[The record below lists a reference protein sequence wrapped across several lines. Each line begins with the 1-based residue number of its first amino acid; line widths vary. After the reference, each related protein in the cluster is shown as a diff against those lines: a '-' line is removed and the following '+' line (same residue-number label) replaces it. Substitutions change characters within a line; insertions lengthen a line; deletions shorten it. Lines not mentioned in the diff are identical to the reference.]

1 MARVICSKREVQ
13 PLNQLDAIRVL
24 FSLVMLA
31 YTSYIDMKTREIY
44 DLVWLV
50 FGGLG
55 LAVALYEIFAGT
67 LTLTGF
73 VMTVL
78 FSTVISIA
86 LGYLGLF
93 GGADVEAFIAL
104 SILHPIPPRGLNPV
118 LGVVSVIY
126 PLTLF
131 SNSALSGASFALVLL
146 GRNILKK
153 SSGKPL
159 FDGFGSDSSLKKFIV
174 MVSGVKV
181 KIDSVRG
188 PPFQYP
194 LEIMD
199 ENSERRLILMPDI
212 QDDDAA
218 LGVFQRLREARVEE
232 VWVSNTL
239 PFLVYISIGYVMAI
253 LLGDVALSILGR
265 FLLGWF

>member
-1 MARVICSKREVQ
+1 VICSKKGVRQ
-13 PLNQLDAIRVL
+13 LNQLDAVRIL
-24 FSLVMLA
+24 LSIVMLG
-31 YTSYIDMKTREIY
+31 YTSWIDIKTREIY

-55 LAVALYEIFAGT
+55 MVIALYEILVGS
-67 LTLTGF
+67 LSLTGF
-73 VMTVL
+73 VTMIL
-78 FSTVISIA
+78 ISAVISIT

-104 SILHPIPPRGLNPV
+104 SILHPIPPRGLRPF

-146 GRNILKK
+146 GRNLLKK
-153 SSGKPL
+153 GSGKSL
-159 FDGFGSDSSLKKFIV
+159 FEDLGSDSFLKKIIV
-174 MVSGVKV
+174 MVSGSKI

-194 LEIMD
+194 LERVD
-199 ENSERRLILMPDI
+199 ENNERGLILMPDI

-218 LGVFQRLREARVEE
+218 LEAFRRLREAGVEE
-232 VWVSNTL
+232 IWVSDTL
-239 PFLVYISIGYVMAI
+239 PFLVFISIGYVLTI
-253 LLGDVALSILGR
+253 LLGDIALSILGR
-265 FLLGWF
+265 YLLGWF

>member
-1 MARVICSKREVQ
+1 MICSKREVQ
-13 PLNQLDAIRVL
+13 PLNQLDAVRIL
-24 FSLVMLA
+24 LSLVMLG
-31 YTSYIDMKTREIY
+31 YTSWVDIKTREIY
-44 DLVWLV
+44 ELVWLV
-50 FGGLG
+50 FGGMG
-55 LAVALYEIFAGT
+55 LVLALYEVYVGSLA
-67 LTLTGF
+67 LTWF
-73 VMTVL
+73 VTTVV
-78 FSTVISIA
+78 FSVVISVA

-104 SILHPIPPRGLNPV
+104 SILHPIPPRGLEPM

-131 SNSALSGASFALVLL
+131 SNAALSGASFALVLL
-146 GRNILKK
+146 GRNLVKK
-153 SSGKPL
+153 AGGKAL
-159 FDGFGSDSSLKKFIV
+159 FEGLGADSSLKKFIM
-174 MVSGVKV
+174 MVTGAKV

-194 LEIMD
+194 LENLD

-218 LGVFQRLREARVEE
+218 VEVFRRLREAGVEE

-239 PFLVYISIGYVMAI
+239 PFLVFISIGYVIA
-253 LLGDVALSILGR
+253 LVLGDIALFTLGR
-265 FLLGWF
+265 YLLGWF